1 MHLCDS
7 KKVFKMNKILTLLS
21 VLILLIS
28 CETNENKMNL
38 TGNVKGLKKG
48 TLLLQKIEDSLLVTI
63 DSVSVNGSSLFIFS
77 ETVLEPE
84 IYYLYVRLENGFL
97 NDDRIAFFAEAKPI
111 NINTTLTNFAVDAKI
126 TGSRNQEKYKI
137 YNKIIDRYS
146 DRNLELIEQ
155 SFEARKQGNDSLANK
170 LDISKNSILAKKYLA
185 TISYALSNKDFEIS
199 PYLMVSHINDT
210 KLYYLDSVY
219 NNLSPKI
226 KDSKY
231 GKDLE
236 SLIQS
241 RKKLDN

>member
-1 MHLCDS
+1 
-7 KKVFKMNKILTLLS
+7 MNKILTLLS
-21 VLILLIS
+21 VLFILIS
-28 CETNENKMNL
+28 CSTNENKMTL

-63 DSVSVNGSSLFIFS
+63 DSVSVNGNSSFSFS

-84 IYYLYVRLENGFL
+84 VYYLYVRLENGFL

-111 NINTTLTNFAVDAKI
+111 NINTSLTNFAVNAKI
-126 TGSRNQEKYKI
+126 TGSSNQEKYKA

-146 DRNLELIEQ
+146 DKSLELIEQ
-155 SFEARKQGNDSLANK
+155 SFEARKLGNDSLVIT
-170 LDISKNSILAKKYLA
+170 LDKSQNSILAKKYLA
-185 TISYALSNKDFEIS
+185 TISFALSNNDFEIS
-199 PYLMVSHINDT
+199 PYLMVSRVNDT
-210 KLYYLDSVY
+210 KLVYLDSVY
-219 NNLSPKI
+219 NNLTPKI

-241 RKKLDN
+241 RKK